1 MANTNRAK
9 NYNEMLMD
17 NVIQKYGHEYYL
29 TIDFCILAELDV
41 PNIYELY
48 LILMK
53 D

>member
-1 MANTNRAK
+1 MNKAK
-9 NYNEMLMD
+9 NYNEILMD
-17 NVIQKYGHEYYL
+17 NIIAKYGHEHHL

-48 LILMK
+48 LILME

>member
-1 MANTNRAK
+1 MNKAK
-9 NYNEMLMD
+9 NYNEILMD
-17 NVIQKYGHEYYL
+17 NVIQKYGFEHLL

-48 LILMK
+48 IILME